1 MIRAALLAA
10 ALGAGAAHAAPALRF
25 PPRDT
30 CAALPGASAFRAALK
45 SAIARRD
52 ARAFAALAAP
62 DVRLDFGGGSGL
74 AELQRRL
81 GALQGKVIWQA
92 LARLAPLGCGAQGS
106 ALVMPSF
113 FAEDIGNHDAFSVL
127 LVTGSAVRLR
137 AAPAGMP
144 VATLSWNLVEAL
156 SPTDHV
162 ARWRKVRVLP
172 AGPTGFVSA
181 DYLRSP
187 VDYRVLAERTAGKWK
202 ISAFVKGD

>member
-1 MIRAALLAA
+1 MIRAVVLAA
-10 ALGAGAAHAAPALRF
+10 ALGAGAAQAAPTLRF

-30 CAALPGASAFRAALK
+30 CATLTGAAAFRAALK

-62 DVRLDFGGGSGL
+62 DVKLDFGGGSGP

-81 GALQGKVIWQA
+81 GAPQGKAIWQA
-92 LARLAPLGCGAQGS
+92 LDRIVPLGCAAQGS
-106 ALVMPSF
+106 ALIMPSF

-127 LVTGSAVRLR
+127 LVTGRAVRLR
-137 AAPAGMP
+137 PAPAGKP
-144 VATLSWNLVEAL
+144 AATLSWNLVEAL
-156 SPTDHV
+156 SPTDH
-162 ARWRKVRVLP
+162 AAHWRKVRVLP

-181 DYLRSP
+181 AYLRSP
-187 VDYRVLAERTAGKWK
+187 VDYRVLAGRTAGKWK